1 MVAHAGHP
9 DDFMPPPKN
18 RANIGPLTKEQV
30 ALIRAWIDQGA
41 K

>member
-1 MVAHAGHP
+1 VGDE
-9 DDFMPPPKN
+9 DDFMPPPNNK
-18 RANIGPLTKEQV
+18 ANIAQLTKEQV